1 METIKLLSN
10 IAANI
15 VLFVYSL
22 MFYIYVFGD
31 DRKAIA
37 KWNMT
42 KLFLLKVGVI
52 SIICGS
58 LYSAVTL
65 SDPAI
70 GEVVLNI
77 GLSLLFVWAYDFH
90 KKMFKNRG

>member
-1 METIKLLSN
+1 MEIIKLFSN
-10 IAANI
+10 VAANI
-15 VLFVYSL
+15 VLFAYSL

-31 DRKAIA
+31 DSKAIA
-37 KWNMT
+37 KWHMT

-65 SDPAI
+65 SDPEI
-70 GEVVLNI
+70 GEVVLNV
-77 GLSLLFVWAYDFH
+77 GLALLFVWVYDFH
-90 KKMFKNRG
+90 KNMFKNKG

>member
-1 METIKLLSN
+1 LITN
-10 IAANI
+10 ILANLT
-15 VLFVYSL
+15 LFVYSL

-37 KWNMT
+37 KWHMT
-42 KLFLLKVGVI
+42 KLFLLRVGII

-65 SDPAI
+65 SDPEM
-70 GEVVLNI
+70 GEVILNV
-77 GLSLLFVWAYDFH
+77 GLALLFAWVYDFH
-90 KKMFKNRG
+90 KKIFNS